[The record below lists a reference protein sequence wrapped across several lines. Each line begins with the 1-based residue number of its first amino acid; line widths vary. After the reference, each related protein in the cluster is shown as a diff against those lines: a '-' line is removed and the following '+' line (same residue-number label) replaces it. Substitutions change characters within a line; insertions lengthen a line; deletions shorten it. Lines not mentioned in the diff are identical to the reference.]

1 MAVSRLKLG
10 LLTLFCILTVSGAL
24 ASPGTDAARG
34 VLKRTVGPSANAFV
48 LSDLQSDDGKDVF
61 EVEASKGLVRI
72 SGSSAVAI
80 SRGAYEYIRD
90 VCKRQV
96 TWGRPHVELPKVLPD
111 CAKRRVVCPN
121 KYRHYFNVCTFGYST
136 VWWDWKRWEQEI
148 DWMAIHG
155 INMPLA
161 MNGQEAIWLKVWKEF
176 GLTDTQ
182 IQSYFSGPA
191 FLPWHR
197 MGNINSHAGPLQK
210 SWISAQAALQKQ
222 ILIRERDLQMTP
234 VTPAFSGFVPPAF
247 RQSHPNA
254 KIIESSAWAGF
265 DSTLLL
271 NPRDPMYLEIGRKFV
286 QEYTK
291 EFGTSHLYL
300 ADVYNEMT
308 PKLPAETKFADL
320 EATGDSV
327 YKAILAADPQGT
339 WVMQGW
345 LFYNDRGFWGEKET
359 DAFLKAVP
367 DDRMVIIDLA
377 CDSMEIWR
385 SQAAVRKKQWIYC
398 TLHNFGETT
407 TLFGDLK
414 EYAQRPIRALT
425 DPSHGGM
432 SGMGI
437 TPEGIEQNPVVYELA
452 TDTMW
457 RQDPV
462 DLPSWIQSYATAR
475 YGVTSPEI
483 EQAWKLILKRI
494 YDGSYMPGEAE
505 FLSRPGPNFGG
516 EPSDAASDI
525 RKAIELLL
533 NASDAVGANHL
544 FEQDLVDLLKRYM
557 EEVGSDYWYQ
567 ALGAREENHLD
578 VFTLRTA
585 EFFKE
590 LDDLD
595 RLLGCMPEYRL
606 STWVNNARRWGKTKK
621 EEAQLEENAKL
632 QVTVWGGPILH
643 DYAWKEWSGLVS
655 GFYKQRWT
663 RYLRLMLE
671 MGVKPVDPAQ
681 WDKSIAEWELGWTK
695 ESGLLPDSTATS
707 PVILAKQFL
716 AKYPLPKPEV
726 SDPGI
731 AVGKP
736 VTVSGGSEPG
746 HGPEQAVDGRTGGG
760 YWAASPYPQWLKI
773 DLEKVESIDRV
784 QICTFHDGERFYK
797 YTVEVSPDGMNWIQ
811 VVDESQ
817 NTTPAT
823 RRGKLYTFKAT
834 AARYIKVN
842 MLSNSANVGVHLTE
856 VKVFRAGG

>member
-1 MAVSRLKLG
+1 MAVSRFTLG
-10 LLTLFCILTVSGAL
+10 LLTSFWFLSCSVAL
-24 ASPGTDAARG
+24 ASPGTDAAKG
-34 VLKRTVGPSANAFV
+34 VLHRTIGTAAAEFE
-48 LSDLQSDDGKDVF
+48 LSDLPSADGKDVF
-61 EVEASKGLVRI
+61 EVEASNGHVRVA
-72 SGSSAVAI
+72 GSSAVAI

-90 VCKRQV
+90 VCHRQV
-96 TWGRPHVELPKVLPD
+96 TWGRTRVDLPKVLPG

-121 KYRHYFNVCTFGYST
+121 QYRHYFNVCTFGYST

-148 DWMAIHG
+148 DWMALHG

-161 MNGQEAIWLKVWKEF
+161 MNGQEAIWLKVWKNF
-176 GLTDTQ
+176 GLTDSQ

-197 MGNINSHAGPLQK
+197 MGNINSHAGPLQM
-210 SWISAQAALQKQ
+210 SWIKGQEILQKK
-222 ILIRERDLQMTP
+222 ILIRERELQMTP

-254 KIIESSAWAGF
+254 QIIESTAWAGF

-271 NPRDPMYLEIGRKFV
+271 NPRDPLYLQIGKQFV

-291 EFGTSHLYL
+291 EYGTSHLYL

-308 PKLPAETKFADL
+308 PKLPASTKYADL

-327 YKAILAADPQGT
+327 YKAILAGDPLGT

-367 DDRMVIIDLA
+367 DNRMVIIDLA

-385 SQAAVRKKQWIYC
+385 IQPAVRKKQWIYC

-414 EYAQRPIRALT
+414 EFAERPIRALK
-425 DPSHGGM
+425 DASHGGM
-432 SGMGI
+432 AGMGI

-452 TDTMW
+452 TDSMW
-457 RQDPV
+457 RTEPV
-462 DLPSWIQSYATAR
+462 NLPTWIRSYAYAR
-475 YGVTSPEI
+475 YGITNPEI
-483 EQAWKLILKRI
+483 QQAWNLILKRI
-494 YDGSYMPGEAE
+494 YDGSYIPGEAE
-505 FLSRPGPNFGG
+505 FETRPGPNFGG
-516 EPSDAASDI
+516 EPSDAAADI
-525 RKAIELLL
+525 RQAITLLV
-533 NASDAVGANHL
+533 NAAEAIGDNHL
-544 FEQDLVDLLKRYM
+544 YHQDVVDLLKRYM

-567 ALGAREENHLD
+567 ALAAREENHPEI
-578 VFTLRTA
+578 FTLRSA

-595 RLLGCMPEYRL
+595 TLLGSMPEYRL
-606 STWVNNARRWGKTKK
+606 STWVNNARRWGKGKR

-655 GFYKQRWT
+655 SFYKQRWA
-663 RYLRLMLE
+663 RYLRLMVE
-671 MGVKPVDPAQ
+671 MAPKAIDPAQ
-681 WDKSIAEWELGWTK
+681 WDKSIADWELAWTK
-695 ESGLLPDSTATS
+695 ESGVPSDETS
-707 PVILAKQFL
+707 VSPIALAKQFL
-716 AKYPLPKPEV
+716 ERYPLPTPEV
-726 SDPGI
+726 SEPGI

-736 VTVSGGSEPG
+736 VSVSGGTEPG
-746 HGPEQAVDGRTGGG
+746 HDPEQAVDGRIGGG
-760 YWAASPYPQWLKI
+760 YWSASPYPQWLKI
-773 DLEKVESIDRV
+773 DLQKIEKIDRV
-784 QICTFHDGERFYK
+784 QVCTYHDGERFYK
-797 YTVEVSPDGMNWIQ
+797 YTVEVSANGSTWST

-817 NTTPAT
+817 NTKPAS
-823 RRGKLYTFKAT
+823 RRGKVYTFNPVD
-834 AARYIKVN
+834 ARYVKVN
-842 MLSNSANVGVHLTE
+842 MLYNSANIGVHLTE